1 MLVKK
6 FLFNHFLLFLL
17 FCINFVQAQKKVD
30 FISLEYHSGK
40 LYYGRENEPFTG
52 FTFSFYENSEVK
64 RFEGQI
70 RNGRMDGKW
79 KFYYEN
85 GSIMKMGHFQ
95 SADPKFLFSNINNII
110 IPPYKNRSGTWREFH
125 IDGSKNTYGRFIKGK
140 RWGMHAFF
148 GYQDGLMMR
157 TYYKNNLK
165 NGYEFVF
172 LDNKKIHTNLYKNGI
187 NLREPLTLY
196 NEGKRVMSNPFES
209 NFSSS
214 KVGKQNSLITA
225 TLNEPML
232 ADMNI
237 RIDSGLVKHKDPI
250 IESINSKLE
259 LMKKPNVILNPEKKT
274 VKDLY
279 PNKLN
284 QSTTKLTESNR
295 YIPFKTMFR
304 SARKAGVSIFTWQGS
319 LYSTKLKD

>member
-1 MLVKK
+1 MKK
-6 FLFNHFLLFLL
+6 FLFNHILVTLLFS
-17 FCINFVQAQKKVD
+17 INLVQAQKKVD
-30 FISLEYHSGK
+30 FKNLEYHSGK

-52 FTFSFYENSEVK
+52 FTFSFYENSEIK
-64 RFEGQI
+64 KFEGQI

-79 KFYYEN
+79 KFFYKN
-85 GSIMKMGHFQ
+85 GSIMNLGHYQ

-110 IPPYKNRSGTWREFH
+110 TPPFKSRSGTWREFH

-187 NLREPLTLY
+187 NLREPLTVY
-196 NEGKRVMSNPFES
+196 NEGNKVFNNPFDPNSSNPKIEE
-209 NFSSS
+209 
-214 KVGKQNSLITA
+214 QNSLITII
-225 TLNEPML
+225 NGPML

-237 RIDSGLVKHKDPI
+237 RIDSGLVKHIEPI
-250 IESINSKLE
+250 IESINPKINSG
-259 LMKKPNVILNPEKKT
+259 KKPNIILNPENRT
-274 VKDLY
+274 VEDLY

-284 QSTTKLTESNR
+284 GSTIKMADSNI
-295 YIPFKTMFR
+295 YVPFKIMFR
-304 SARKAGVSIFTWQGS
+304 SARKAGVSIFTWQGN
-319 LYSTKLKD
+319 LYNTKLKK

>member
-1 MLVKK
+1 MKK

-17 FCINFVQAQKKVD
+17 FCINFVQSQKKVD

-140 RWGMHAFF
+140 RWGIHAFF

-187 NLREPLTLY
+187 NLRQPLTVY
-196 NEGKRVMSNPFES
+196 NEGKRVISNPFES
-209 NFSSS
+209 NFSPS
-214 KVGKQNSLITA
+214 KIGKQNSLITE
-225 TLNEPML
+225 TINEPML

-284 QSTTKLTESNR
+284 QSTTKVTESNQ

-319 LYSTKLKD
+319 LYNTKLKN

>member
-1 MLVKK
+1 VKK

-17 FCINFVQAQKKVD
+17 FCINFIQAQKKVD
-30 FISLEYHSGK
+30 FINLEYHSGN

-85 GSIMKMGHFQ
+85 GSIMKLGHFQ

-140 RWGMHAFF
+140 RWGIHAFF

-187 NLREPLTLY
+187 NLRQPLTVY
-196 NEGKRVMSNPFES
+196 NEGKRVISNPFES
-209 NFSSS
+209 NFSPS
-214 KVGKQNSLITA
+214 KIGKQNSLITE
-225 TLNEPML
+225 TINEPML

-284 QSTTKLTESNR
+284 QSTTKVTESNQ

-319 LYSTKLKD
+319 LYNTKLKN